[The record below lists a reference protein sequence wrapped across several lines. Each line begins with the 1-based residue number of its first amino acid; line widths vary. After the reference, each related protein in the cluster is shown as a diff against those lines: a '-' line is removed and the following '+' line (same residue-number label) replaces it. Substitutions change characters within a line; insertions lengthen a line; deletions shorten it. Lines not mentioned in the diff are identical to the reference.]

1 MDSDTAPHDDPAL
14 PSDTESAPHV
24 EPGAIM
30 DFEPAINDNHGTNL
44 DSSAT
49 RTSSEN
55 EEAMRCVNC
64 GCSIRRTRSHILNT
78 NSERETHIRILLQ
91 LPCRPKNGG
100 LLRSRYDNYL
110 VFKLG

>member
-14 PSDTESAPHV
+14 PSDTESAPDV

-30 DFEPAINDNHGTNL
+30 DLEPALNDNHGTNL

-55 EEAMRCVNC
+55 EESMRCVNC
-64 GCSIRRTRSHILNT
+64 GVDVMHCRRHT
-78 NSERETHIRILLQ
+78 LQ
-91 LPCRPKNGG
+91 LIEVLSIIRQWTAPQVV
-100 LLRSRYDNYL
+100 ST
-110 VFKLG
+110 FF